1 MRKMTSRFSRA
12 LLTAVLLMTICL
24 AFFSGCKNTEAVGR
38 VVNEAGLVYLSPEA
52 PAGETAIGI
61 VYRQVLDFEAF
72 LARSDLP
79 VLILVSSRPDRLDSA
94 AMLLLE
100 QLAYEY
106 RDRVACLRVELDDY
120 PEIAEFCGAGT
131 VPCYAL
137 TDKGALLDTTGGL
150 ETVERT
156 RVESLLHGIKAP
168 SS

>member
-1 MRKMTSRFSRA
+1 MCKIKNRVCRKFLA
-12 LLTAVLLMTICL
+12 VILLISLCLSLL
-24 AFFSGCKNTEAVGR
+24 SGCKKAETIGP
-38 VVNEAGLVYLSPEA
+38 VVNEAGLVYLSPES

-61 VYRQVLDFEAF
+61 VYRQVMDFEAF
-72 LARSDLP
+72 LAHSDLP
-79 VLILVSSRPDRLDSA
+79 VLVLVSSRSDRLDSA

-106 RDRVACLRVELDDY
+106 RDRLACMRVEQDDY
-120 PEIAEFCGAGT
+120 PEIADFCGAGT

-137 TDKGALLDTTGGL
+137 TDKGALVRTTGGL

-156 RVESLLHGIKAP
+156 SVVAMLQGIGAP